1 MLILCDSRQQE
12 GKHNLK
18 EKWFAEHGIE
28 TRRTKLY
35 VGDYTLPTD
44 QSICI
49 DTKKDIQEL
58 VGDICGKQ
66 HERFRNECI
75 RAQEAGIRLI
85 ILTENVRAQEAGIRL
100 IILTENVGG
109 KVGRGEIYNP
119 TITKLEEL
127 HRWKNP
133 RLFIFERG
141 RQKYPNCT
149 RGITLQKACMT
160 MKAKYGVEFL
170 FTTPQKSAEMIVRLL
185 SGEKI

>member
-12 GKHNLK
+12 GKHKIK

-28 TRRTKLY
+28 VRRTKLY
-35 VGDYTLPTD
+35 CGDYTLPTD

-75 RAQEAGIRLI
+75 
-85 ILTENVRAQEAGIRL
+85 RAQEAGIRL

-141 RQKYPNCT
+141 RQKYPNAT
-149 RGITLQKACMT
+149 RGITLQRACMT
-160 MKAKYGVEFL
+160 IEKKYGTKFL

-185 SGEKI
+185 SGEGT

>member
-35 VGDYTLPTD
+35 VGDYTLPTN
-44 QSICI
+44 QSVCI

-58 VGDICGKQ
+58 VSDICGKQ

-85 ILTENVRAQEAGIRL
+85 ILTENR
-100 IILTENVGG
+100 GG
-109 KVGRGEIYNP
+109 HIKDNIVQP
-119 TITKLEEL
+119 TITSLDEL

-133 RLFIFERG
+133 RLFIFLG
-141 RQKYPNCT
+141 GKQKYPRAT
-149 RGITLQKACMT
+149 RGVTLQKACMT
-160 MKAKYGVEFL
+160 LKAKYGVEFL
-170 FTTPQKSAEMIVRLL
+170 FTTPEKSAEKIVELL
-185 SGEKI
+185 KGGDLG

>member
-1 MLILCDSRQQE
+1 MLILVDSRQQE

-49 DTKKDIQEL
+49 DTKKNIQEL

-75 RAQEAGIRLI
+75 RAQEAGIKLI
-85 ILTENVRAQEAGIRL
+85 ILVENRGGHIKDN
-100 IILTENVGG
+100 IIQ
-109 KVGRGEIYNP
+109 P
-119 TITKLEEL
+119 TIHSLEEL

-133 RLFIFERG
+133 RLFIFFG
-141 RQKYPNCT
+141 GKQKYPSAT
-149 RGITLQKACMT
+149 RGVTLQRACMT
-160 MKAKYGVEFL
+160 MRAKYGVEFM
-170 FTTPQKSAEMIVRLL
+170 FTTPEKSAEKIVELL
-185 SGEKI
+185 KGR

>member
-1 MLILCDSRQQE
+1 MILLEDTRQQVK
-12 GKHNLK
+12 KHDIK
-18 EKWFAEHGIE
+18 HQWFEKNGI
-28 TRRTKLY
+28 TIRRQALY
-35 VGDYTLPTD
+35 VGDYTLPTN
-44 QSICI
+44 QSVCV
-49 DTKKDIQEL
+49 DSKFSIQEL

-75 RAQEAGIRLI
+75 
-85 ILTENVRAQEAGIRL
+85 RAQEAGIRL

-141 RQKYPNCT
+141 RQKYPNAT

-160 MKAKYGVEFL
+160 IEKKYGTEFL
-170 FTTPQKSAEMIVRLL
+170 FTTPHKSAEMIVRLL
-185 SGEKI
+185 SGEQI

>member
-1 MLILCDSRQQE
+1 MIILVDSRQQE

-44 QSICI
+44 QSVCI

-58 VGDICGKQ
+58 VSDICGKQ

-85 ILTENVRAQEAGIRL
+85 ILTENRGGHIKDN
-100 IILTENVGG
+100 IIQ
-109 KVGRGEIYNP
+109 P
-119 TITKLEEL
+119 TINSLDEL

-133 RLFIFERG
+133 RLFIFSG
-141 RQKYPNCT
+141 GKQKYPRAT
-149 RGITLQKACMT
+149 RGVTLMRSCMT
-160 MKAKYGVEFL
+160 MEQKYGVKFL
-170 FTTPQKSAEMIVRLL
+170 FTTPEKSAEKIVKLL
-185 SGEKI
+185 TGEENGKST

>member
-1 MLILCDSRQQE
+1 MIILEDTRQQAH
-12 GKHNLK
+12 KHDLK
-18 EKWFAEHGIE
+18 HKWFDENGVIV
-28 TRRTKLY
+28 RRQALY
-35 VGDYTLPTD
+35 VGDYTLPTN
-44 QSICI
+44 QSVCV
-49 DTKKDIQEL
+49 DSKFSIQEL

-75 RAQEAGIRLI
+75 
-85 ILTENVRAQEAGIRL
+85 RAQEAGIRL

-141 RQKYPNCT
+141 RQKYPNAT
-149 RGITLQKACMT
+149 RGITLQRACMT

-170 FTTPQKSAEMIVRLL
+170 FTTPQKSAEMIVKLL
-185 SGEKI
+185 EGGE

>member
-1 MLILCDSRQQE
+1 MLILVDSRQQE

-44 QSICI
+44 QSVCI

-58 VGDICGKQ
+58 VSDICGKQ

-85 ILTENVRAQEAGIRL
+85 ILTENRGGHIKDN
-100 IILTENVGG
+100 IIQ
-109 KVGRGEIYNP
+109 P
-119 TITKLEEL
+119 TITSLDEL

-133 RLFIFERG
+133 RLFIFYG
-141 RQKYPNCT
+141 GKQKYPRAT
-149 RGITLQKACMT
+149 RGVTLMRSCMT
-160 MKAKYGVEFL
+160 MEQKYGVKFL
-170 FTTPQKSAEMIVRLL
+170 FTTPEKSAEKIVELL
-185 SGEKI
+185 KGGD

>member
-1 MLILCDSRQQE
+1 MLILVDSRQQE

-44 QSICI
+44 QSVCI

-58 VGDICGKQ
+58 VSDICGKQ

-75 RAQEAGIRLI
+75 RAQEAGIKLI
-85 ILTENVRAQEAGIRL
+85 ILVENRGGHIKDN
-100 IILTENVGG
+100 IIQ
-109 KVGRGEIYNP
+109 P
-119 TITKLEEL
+119 TIHSLEEL

-133 RLFIFERG
+133 RLFIFLG
-141 RQKYPNCT
+141 GKQKYPYAT
-149 RGITLQKACMT
+149 RGVTLQKSCMT
-160 MKAKYGVEFL
+160 MRAKYGVEFL
-170 FTTPQKSAEMIVRLL
+170 FVTPEKSAEKIVELL
-185 SGEKI
+185 TGEENAKNT